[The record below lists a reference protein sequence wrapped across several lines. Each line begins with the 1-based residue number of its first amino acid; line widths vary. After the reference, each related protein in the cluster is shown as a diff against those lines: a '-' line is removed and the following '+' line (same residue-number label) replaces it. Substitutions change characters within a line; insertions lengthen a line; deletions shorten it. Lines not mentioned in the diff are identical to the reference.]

1 MSKTSTRNAHG
12 GGSLRQLP
20 SGRWQARFTVGR
32 DPGTGRQMQK
42 SVYGDTQQEARKVMA
57 QAIAA
62 LDEGA
67 YMEPS
72 KFTVGKWL
80 DTWYAEYLGGVKVRT
95 KEQYEMQIRVHIKP
109 AIGAVKLSA
118 LTPVMI
124 QKLYN
129 DIQRKGLSPK
139 TIKNLHGVLHK
150 ALAQAVRLGFLRS
163 NPASASILPRINK
176 AGIKPLDSAQLTNF
190 LKAIEGHPMERLFIV
205 TVFTGLR
212 MGEALG
218 LTWDCVD
225 FISGTIYIKQQWQRK
240 TNSGGEHVFAPLK
253 NDKTR
258 TLAPA
263 SFVMDTLQQQRKEQ
277 LAMRLCAGNEWHN
290 ENDFVFTGE
299 TGAYFI
305 DRTVYNTFK
314 RFAKQ
319 IGVPDARFHDLRHT
333 YATLALKNGDNVK
346 DVSEALGHATVAFT
360 MDVYGHVTDEMKR
373 ASAARMD
380 ACISSLKT
388 SKG

>member
-1 MSKTSTRNAHG
+1 MSRTSTRNAHG
-12 GGSLRQLP
+12 SGSLRQLP

-32 DPGTGRQMQK
+32 DPGTGKQIQK

-67 YMEPS
+67 YLEPS
-72 KFTVGKWL
+72 KLTVGKWM
-80 DTWYAEYLGGVKVRT
+80 DTWLAEYMGGVKVRT
-95 KEQYEMQIRVHIKP
+95 REQYEMQIRIHIKP

-124 QKLYN
+124 QKMYN
-129 DIQRKGLSPK
+129 DVQKQGLSPK

-150 ALAQAVRLGFLRS
+150 ALAQAVRLGFLRN
-163 NPASASILPRINK
+163 NPASAAILPRVEK
-176 AGIKPLDSAQLTNF
+176 AGIKPLDSVQLATF
-190 LKAIEGHPMERLFIV
+190 LKAIEGHPLERLFIT

-212 MGEALG
+212 MGEVIG

-225 FISGTIYIKQQWQRK
+225 FVSGSITIKRQWQRK
-240 TNSGGEHVFAPLK
+240 TRGGGEHVFAPLK
-253 NDKTR
+253 NDKVR
-258 TLAPA
+258 VIAPA
-263 SFVMDTLQQQRKEQ
+263 SFVMELLQQQRKEQ
-277 LAMRLCAGNEWHN
+277 LEMRLRAGKQWNN
-290 ENDFVFTGE
+290 VNDFIFTDD
-299 TGAYFI
+299 TGNYI
-305 DRTVYNTFK
+305 VDRTAYNTFK

-360 MDVYGHVTDEMKR
+360 LDVYGHVTDERKR
-373 ASAARMD
+373 ESAARMD
-380 ACISSLKT
+380 ACIASLKT
-388 SKG
+388 R